1 MQTFQRFN
9 KLGISQT
16 RDSLLHLM
24 DDVGSN
30 NVKDLQKLVESEGDQ
45 LRIVFDNFDF
55 RVLANVAL
63 PNHKNADMHWIAQF
77 ATFDRIPSNHLD
89 DSKPLV
95 SDINEFENKE
105 YLLTKDELTKM
116 KSDFTVL
123 VARVLVE
130 YFPCLLFL
138 KDNVC
143 QHIPHR

>member
-1 MQTFQRFN
+1 
-9 KLGISQT
+9 
-16 RDSLLHLM
+16 M

-30 NVKDLQKLVESEGDQ
+30 NVKDLQKLVESEGNQ

-55 RVLANVAL
+55 RVLANIVL
-63 PNHKNADMHWIAQF
+63 PNHRNSDMHWIAQF

-95 SDINEFENKE
+95 PNINDFENKE
-105 YLLTKDELTKM
+105 YLLTKEELEKM

-123 VARVLVE
+123 IARVLVE
-130 YFPCLLFL
+130 YLPCLLYL
-138 KDNVC
+138 KDDVC